1 MSDDSRNDM
10 IKNQITDFLKMAI
23 GDDTSDFTIDA
34 NDIDDVLKAPD
45 IVEQINEFNKD
56 QNHND
61 DSFMQGLLV
70 GLSTGYRF
78 GLIFMIESVFKSLND
93 IKPTDKDSPIEAT
106 PTFLN

>member
-1 MSDDSRNDM
+1 MSDILQDDM
-10 IKNQITDFLKMAI
+10 IKNQIKDFLEMAM
-23 GDDTSDFTIDA
+23 GDDVSNFNI

-45 IVEQINEFNKD
+45 IIEQINEFNKD

-78 GLIFMIESVFKSLND
+78 GLIFATQTLFKRLDD
-93 IKPTDKDSPIEAT
+93 IKSADKDSPIEVT
-106 PTFLN
+106 PTLLN

>member
-1 MSDDSRNDM
+1 MSDILQDDM
-10 IKNQITDFLKMAI
+10 IKNQIKDFLEMAMY
-23 GDDTSDFTIDA
+23 GDTSIFNI

-78 GLIFMIESVFKSLND
+78 GLMFMTESVFKRLDD
-93 IKPTDKDSPIEAT
+93 IKSTEVTRHFS
-106 PTFLN
+106 N